1 MHKLQQ
7 TAEGRDI
14 FSMVSDFLPATEL
27 DTLAELDTS
36 APSFRIGARSPHT
49 KQSISRCVECDMG
62 RWQDWEGRPKKPTAC
77 KHISSTFCHH
87 ALFVPLTDFLTRIF
101 EFSNNTQFD
110 LVVMING
117 MPLVLPPSGNSWMD
131 GWRGNGPR
139 IPSPYLKTPVTL
151 ARRIAEHELDNAR
164 LHEPLLQIRMG
175 FLVRAHP
182 PNVAHP
188 GTTRD
193 DWPPPSLADQELL
206 KETTEALHKEVRD
219 YFRVQKP
226 AFHAN
231 VAPPVYKFFANWL
244 SPPHSVCDFC
254 VSLWDPEV
262 MTARVQKFNNEQAMF
277 PQRRTA
283 IEGSRDCRR
292 SFNPSSRHALRSYVE
307 NTTFERQQHDD
318 KEWEWEEWE

>member
-1 MHKLQQ
+1 
-7 TAEGRDI
+7 
-14 FSMVSDFLPATEL
+14 
-27 DTLAELDTS
+27 
-36 APSFRIGARSPHT
+36 
-49 KQSISRCVECDMG
+49 
-62 RWQDWEGRPKKPTAC
+62 
-77 KHISSTFCHH
+77 
-87 ALFVPLTDFLTRIF
+87 
-101 EFSNNTQFD
+101 
-110 LVVMING
+110 MING

-131 GWRGNGPR
+131 GWGNGPR

-231 VAPPVYKFFANWL
+231 VAPPVYEFFANWPL
-244 SPPHSVCDFC
+244 HSVCDFC

-262 MTARVQKFNNEQAMF
+262 MTARVQKFNNEQATS
-277 PQRRTA
+277 PQTHWRK
-283 IEGSRDCRR
+283 CRR
-292 SFNPSSRHALRSYVE
+292 SVIPSQRNALMSYVE

-318 KEWEWEEWE
+318 MNEEWV